1 MTRFHFSFS
10 REIILLLIK
19 EGLQVMAA
27 AESEVPAGCSSAGS
41 GGSPASN
48 KIDEWRRFFRDRG
61 LSAGD
66 IPKAL
71 VVHEV
76 LRRHPFLTAA
86 PGSARRALLARGQAH

>member
-10 REIILLLIK
+10 REIILLIK
-19 EGLQVMAA
+19 EGLPVMAA